1 MRGWDPMEE
10 DPLQLETRK
19 RIYELVQ
26 ASPGVHFREIS
37 RRLGIPMGVVEY
49 HLNFMLKRD
58 MIVDRKEGRYRRYYA
73 DGKIGSREKRVLSY
87 LRKDIP
93 RGILMHVMLHP
104 GARHRDIKGELG
116 ISGSTLSFHLQ
127 RMMTDEVLKEEDHD
141 GTKRFYV
148 VDPDSVSRTL
158 ILYRKSFMDKLV
170 DSFTETW
177 LDLEL

>member
-1 MRGWDPMEE
+1 MDE

-19 RIYELVQ
+19 RIFELVQ

-37 RRLGIPMGVVEY
+37 RRLELPMGVVEY
-49 HLNFMLKRD
+49 HLNFLIKRD

-73 DGKIGSREKRVLSY
+73 EGKIGSREKRVLSY

-93 RGILMHVMLHP
+93 RTILMHVMLHP
-104 GARHRDIKGELG
+104 GARHRDIKSELE

-127 RMMTDEVLKEEDHD
+127 HMISDEVLKEVDEG

-158 ILYRKSFMDKLV
+158 ILYRRSFMDRLV

>member
-1 MRGWDPMEE
+1 MDD

-37 RRLGIPMGVVEY
+37 RRLDLPMGVVEY
-49 HLNFMLKRD
+49 HLNFLLKRE

-73 DGKIGSREKRVLSY
+73 EGRIGSREKKVLSY
-87 LRKDIP
+87 LRKEIP
-93 RGILMHVMLHP
+93 RNILLHVMLHP
-104 GARHRDIKGELG
+104 GARHRDLKGDLR

-127 RMMTDEVLKEEDHD
+127 RMVADAVLREEDD
-141 GTKRFYV
+141 AGTKRFHV
-148 VDPDSVSRTL
+148 VDPDSVSKTL
-158 ILYRKSFMDKLV
+158 ILYRRSFMDKLV

-177 LDLEL
+177 LDMDL